1 VRRLPGVAVAVEARI
16 ELRWAS
22 CCAWRRMAFSCRS
35 SLSGTLMGVFCGE
48 TAVLYLVVRAMV
60 GWVVVLVMALAGAL
74 FVWANPRGG

>member
-1 VRRLPGVAVAVEARI
+1 
-16 ELRWAS
+16 
-22 CCAWRRMAFSCRS
+22 
-35 SLSGTLMGVFCGE
+35 LSGTLMGVFCGE